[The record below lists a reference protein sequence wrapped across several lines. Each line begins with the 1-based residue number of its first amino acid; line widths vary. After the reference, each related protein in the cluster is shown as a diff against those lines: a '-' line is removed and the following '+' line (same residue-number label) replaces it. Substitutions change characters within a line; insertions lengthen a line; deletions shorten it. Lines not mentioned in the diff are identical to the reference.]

1 MKRASFIGLTLLLAA
16 CASGKPERRVE
27 TVGEALRRDPDSFKT
42 GVYTNKNGKN
52 LYLVVENLRETQQ
65 ANERKLSDLA
75 RSLDYWQRKNHDAS
89 ADNDKLR
96 VGITQKTENEAMA
109 ETNSPT
115 VLGGAE
121 DALKRAPASSLPKPI
136 NHEEAQ

>member
-1 MKRASFIGLTLLLAA
+1 MKRASFIGLALLLAA
-16 CASGKPERRVE
+16 CASSKQERRVE
-27 TVGEALRRDPDSFKT
+27 TVGETLRRDPESFKT

-89 ADNDKLR
+89 TDNDKLR
-96 VGITQKTENEAMA
+96 VGINQNAENEAVA
-109 ETNSPT
+109 EANSPAA
-115 VLGGAE
+115 LGVAE
-121 DALKRAPASSLPKPI
+121 DAAAWNPASLPKPI
-136 NHEEAQ
+136 SHEEAQ